1 MHLHLHVGRCEVGH
15 VLGLDLALF
24 DGFGD
29 TFAKGADRLG
39 ERQVADDERLVVEFL
54 NLGSH
59 FQYTASL
66 TVVVFGNID
75 AATRGEVGIE
85 PELLPVQVFDGCIA
99 DVVEVVGKNL

>member
-1 MHLHLHVGRCEVGH
+1 MHLHLHVGRCEVGY
-15 VLGLDLALF
+15 VLGLDLALLNSL
-24 DGFGD
+24 GN

-66 TVVVFGNID
+66 TVVVFGNVD
-75 AATRGEVGIE
+75 AAARGEVGIE
-85 PELLPVQVFDGCIA
+85 PELLSVQVFDGCIA
-99 DVVEVVGKNL
+99 DVVEVVGKDF